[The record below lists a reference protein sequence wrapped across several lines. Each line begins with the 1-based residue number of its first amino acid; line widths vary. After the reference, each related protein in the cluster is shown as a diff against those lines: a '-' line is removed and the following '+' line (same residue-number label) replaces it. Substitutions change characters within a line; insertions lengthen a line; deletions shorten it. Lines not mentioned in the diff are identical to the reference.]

1 MNLRTAA
8 AALVLAVAASVQL
21 SGVSQAQVDLD
32 CRDFA
37 FQEEAQAEFDRDPSD
52 PNRLDEDQGP
62 DDGIACEALPSRD
75 SVGTATA
82 APLPPTAP
90 GRTTTMPGR
99 TTAVPTPTRGVD
111 AGTGG
116 AAGGSGGA
124 ETAYGLGLAA
134 GAAALTAACVVARRR
149 RHAKRPAE

>member
-8 AALVLAVAASVQL
+8 AALVLAVAASAQL

-62 DDGIACEALPSRD
+62 DDGIACEALPSRN

-82 APLPPTAP
+82 APLRPTEP
-90 GRTTTMPGR
+90 GQVTVSPS
-99 TTAVPTPTRGVD
+99 RGVD
-111 AGTGG
+111 AGTGST
-116 AAGGSGGA
+116 AGGSGGA
-124 ETAYGLGLAA
+124 ETAYGLGLTA
-134 GAAALTAACVVARRR
+134 GAAALTAAYVVARRR
-149 RHAKRPAE
+149 RHPKRPAE

>member
-8 AALVLAVAASVQL
+8 AALVLAVAASAQL

-52 PNRLDEDQGP
+52 PNRLDEDQGQ

-75 SVGTATA
+75 SVGTATT

-90 GRTTTMPGR
+90 GQV
-99 TTAVPTPTRGVD
+99 TAAPTPTRGVD

-124 ETAYGLGLAA
+124 RPRTASA
-134 GAAALTAACVVARRR
+134 
-149 RHAKRPAE
+149 

>member
-8 AALVLAVAASVQL
+8 AALVLAVAASAQL

-37 FQEEAQAEFDRDPSD
+37 FQEEAQAEFERDPSD

-62 DDGIACEALPSRD
+62 DDGIACEALPSRN

-82 APLPPTAP
+82 APLDTATAAPVRPTEPGQVTVAP
-90 GRTTTMPGR
+90 S
-99 TTAVPTPTRGVD
+99 RGVD
-111 AGTGG
+111 AGTGSTTE
-116 AAGGSGGA
+116 GSGGA
-124 ETAYGLGLAA
+124 ETAYGLGLTA
-134 GAAALTAACVVARRR
+134 GAAALTAAYVVAKRR
-149 RHAKRPAE
+149 RHPKRPTE